1 MKKLIATVSTVLC
14 ATMLFCTT
22 ETVTAKDRDTYISVD
37 ARAACV
43 KYGTEYGIC
52 PELLMAMIEA
62 ESSGRQYATNGDCTG
77 LLQVSA
83 RWHQDRMERLGVT
96 DLFDVNGNVKVA
108 ADYLVELF
116 EKYEDVGIV
125 LDVYNGNSKAMYNAE
140 NGILSEYSN
149 KILTRSAELERL
161 HGK

>member
-1 MKKLIATVSTVLC
+1 MKKLIAVALC
-14 ATMLFCTT
+14 AAMLLGTT
-22 ETVTAKDRDTYISVD
+22 ETVTAQDRDTYISVD
-37 ARAACV
+37 AKAACV

-52 PELLMAMIEA
+52 PELLMAMIET
-62 ESSGRQYATNGDCTG
+62 ESSGNQYAVNGTCTG

-108 ADYLVELF
+108 ADYLVELA
-116 EKYEDVGIV
+116 ERYGDLPVV
-125 LDVYNGNSKAMYNAE
+125 LMKYNGDSRAE
-140 NGILSEYSN
+140 LHYETGFVSEYAE
-149 KILTRSAELERL
+149 KIMTRSAELERL

>member
-1 MKKLIATVSTVLC
+1 MKKLVAIILC
-14 ATMLFCTT
+14 SAMLFGVT

-43 KYGTEYGIC
+43 KFGTEYGIC

-62 ESSGRQYATNGDCTG
+62 ESSGRQYATNGNCTG
-77 LLQVSA
+77 LMQVDP

-96 DLFDVNGNVKVA
+96 DLFDVNGNVRVA
-108 ADYLVELF
+108 ADYLIELA
-116 EKYEDVGIV
+116 ERYGDLPVV
-125 LDVYNGNSKAMYNAE
+125 LMKYNGDSRAE
-140 NGILSEYSN
+140 WHYETGFVSDYAE
-149 KILTRSAELERL
+149 KIMTRSAELERI